1 MGNRTRRIAEIL
13 GRANH
18 STGKLASDNLDVNFT
33 NIVDSGTEGTKVAS
47 GTTAQ
52 RGTTAGQLR
61 FNSTTGLAEYYNGS
75 NFKTIDTPPIIT
87 SVDVTNVQTELGG
100 TETFVITGSNFNSGI
115 TIKFRDNSGTLI
127 TPDTTSLDSSTQ
139 ITVTKT
145 RSSFLNANEPYDL
158 IATNLSGLQGTLDN
172 GINVDNTPAFNTA
185 SGTLATINDADSG
198 NHSTVSATDPDGDTI
213 TYSVSGG
220 ALPSGITINSSTGVI
235 SGNPVDVASQT
246 TYNFDIKAT
255 GSSLFS
261 TRSFNLIVNPSPD
274 GATSA
279 RVASSAN
286 AIKTLTGTTTNG
298 DYWITL
304 NGSPA
309 QVYCDMDG
317 TYTNDSSNGYMCYQ
331 SFGSGSPFTNTING
345 ANLGTQSQ
353 LASYG
358 WYFQSNDPDPNTGQ
372 NGYNGANIQG
382 IGGGFWWFGDS
393 SYYGNFGLSNG
404 SFPTKGLT
412 INTIAV
418 GWNAQIYSGAGLAI
432 NGPTVATTPDR
443 TSSGLISVDIYNGAF
458 NPTGGNPI
466 IEFTESSGINQV
478 YYIFVR

>member
-1 MGNRTRRIAEIL
+1 MTKARDISKLLSTANGKIA
-13 GRANH
+13 GA
-18 STGKLASDNLDVNFT
+18 NLDVSFE
-33 NIVDSGTEGTKVAS
+33 NIADTGTEGTKVAS

-52 RGTTAGQLR
+52 RGSTAGQLR
-61 FNSTTGLAEYYNGS
+61 FNSQTGLAEYYNGS
-75 NFKTIDTPPIIT
+75 NFKSIDTPPIIS

-100 TETFVITGSNFNSGI
+100 TQTFVITGSNFNSGV

-127 TPDTTSLDSSTQ
+127 TPDTSTLDSSTQ

-145 RSSFLNANEPYDL
+145 RSSFSNANEPYDL
-158 IATNLSGLQGTLDN
+158 IATNTSGLQGTLDN

-198 NHSTVSATDPDGDTI
+198 NHATVSATDPDGDTI
-213 TYSVSGG
+213 SYSVSDG
-220 ALPSGITINSSTGVI
+220 ALPSGVTINSSTGVI
-235 SGNPVDVASQT
+235 SGNPTDVASQT

-274 GATSA
+274 GASSA
-279 RVASSAN
+279 RVATSAN

-309 QVYCDMDG
+309 QVYCDMNG

-331 SFGSGSPFTNTING
+331 SFGSGSPFTNAING
-345 ANLGTQSQ
+345 ANLSTQAQ
-353 LASYG
+353 LASLNYF
-358 WYFQSNDPDPNTGQ
+358 FQSNDGDPNTGQ
-372 NGYNGANIQG
+372 NGYFGANVQG

-393 SYYGNFGLSNG
+393 GYYGNFGLATAYFN
-404 SFPTKGLT
+404 TKGLT
-412 INTIAV
+412 LDTIAV
-418 GWNAQIYSGAGLAI
+418 GWNGQIYSGASLVI
-432 NGPTVATTPDR
+432 NGATVANTPDR
-443 TSSGLISVDIYNGAF
+443 TSSYLISVDIYNGAF
-458 NPTGGNPI
+458 NPSGGSPA
-466 IEFTESSGINQV
+466 IELSESTGINQI
-478 YYIFVR
+478 YYIFVK